1 MINSYD
7 ENVNFLSKI
16 LIFQTSNSGLCI
28 MASKSSSFDIVST
41 TDLAEVQNACN
52 QTMLEIR
59 QRFDFKG
66 SKSEVELDL
75 KKALVTILADDGHKL
90 NSVIDIFQSKLI
102 KRKVSIKAL
111 DYGNIEPASGDTVR
125 QVITI
130 QQGIPQDKGKEVM
143 KFIKGLGLKKMQS
156 QIEDDKIRVTGK
168 DKDDLQAVIASMKDK
183 DFGIDMSFTNYR

>member
-1 MINSYD
+1 
-7 ENVNFLSKI
+7 
-16 LIFQTSNSGLCI
+16 

-41 TDLAEVQNACN
+41 TDMAEVQNACN

-66 SKSEVELDL
+66 SKSDVSLDL
-75 KKALVTILADDGHKL
+75 KKFQATILADDGNKL
-90 NSVIDIFQSKLI
+90 KSVIDILQSKLI

-125 QVITI
+125 QIITI
-130 QQGIPQDKGKEVM
+130 QQGIPQDKGKEVI
-143 KFIKGLGLKKMQS
+143 KFIKSIGLKKMQS

-168 DKDDLQAVIASMKDK
+168 DKDDLQTVIAKLKDK

>member
-1 MINSYD
+1 
-7 ENVNFLSKI
+7 
-16 LIFQTSNSGLCI
+16 

-41 TDLAEVQNACN
+41 TDMAEVQNACN

-66 SKSEVELDL
+66 SKSDVALDL
-75 KKALVTILADDGHKL
+75 KKFQATILADDGNKL
-90 NSVIDIFQSKLI
+90 KSVIDILQSKLI

-125 QVITI
+125 QIITI
-130 QQGIPQDKGKEVM
+130 QQGIPQDKGKEVI
-143 KFIKGLGLKKMQS
+143 KFIKSIGLKKMQS

-168 DKDDLQAVIASMKDK
+168 DKDDLQTVIVKLKDK

>member
-1 MINSYD
+1 
-7 ENVNFLSKI
+7 
-16 LIFQTSNSGLCI
+16 
-28 MASKSSSFDIVST
+28 MASKSSSFDIAST

-66 SKSEVELDL
+66 SKSQVELDI
-75 KKALVTILADDGHKL
+75 KKAQVTIDADDGHKL
-90 NSVIDIFQSKLI
+90 NSVVDILQSKLI

-111 DYGNIEPASGDTVR
+111 EYGKVEPASGDAVR

-130 QQGIPQDKGKEVM
+130 QQGIPQDKGKEIL
-143 KFIKGLGLKKMQS
+143 KFIKTLGVKKVQA
-156 QIEDDKIRVTGK
+156 QIADDQVRVSGK
-168 DKDDLQAVIASMKDK
+168 DKDDLQSVITSLKGK

>member
-1 MINSYD
+1 
-7 ENVNFLSKI
+7 
-16 LIFQTSNSGLCI
+16 

-41 TDLAEVQNACN
+41 TDMAEVQNACN

-75 KKALVTILADDGHKL
+75 KNSKITILADDGHKL
-90 NSVIDIFQSKLI
+90 NSVIDILQSKLI

-111 DYGNIEPASGDTVR
+111 DYGNAESASGDAVR
-125 QVITI
+125 QIITI

-143 KFIKGLGLKKMQS
+143 KFIKGLGLKKIQA
-156 QIEDDKIRVTGK
+156 QIADDLVRVTGK
-168 DKDDLQAVIASMKDK
+168 DKDDLQSVMTSLKEK

>member
-1 MINSYD
+1 
-7 ENVNFLSKI
+7 
-16 LIFQTSNSGLCI
+16 

-41 TDLAEVQNACN
+41 TDMAEVQNACN

-75 KKALVTILADDGHKL
+75 KNFQVTILADDGHKL

-111 DYGNIEPASGDTVR
+111 DYGNIESASGDAVR
-125 QVITI
+125 QIITI

-143 KFIKGLGLKKMQS
+143 KFIKGLGLKKIQA
-156 QIEDDKIRVTGK
+156 QIADDQVRVTGK
-168 DKDDLQAVIASMKDK
+168 DKDDLQSIMTSLKEK

>member
-1 MINSYD
+1 
-7 ENVNFLSKI
+7 
-16 LIFQTSNSGLCI
+16 

-66 SKSEVELDL
+66 SKSQVELDQ
-75 KKALVTILADDGHKL
+75 KKAQVTILADDGHKL
-90 NSVIDIFQSKLI
+90 NSVIDILQSKLI
-102 KRKVSIKAL
+102 KRKVSVKAL
-111 DYGNIEPASGDTVR
+111 DYGTVESASGDTVR

-130 QQGIPQDKGKEVM
+130 QQGIPQDKAKEIM
-143 KFIKGLGLKKMQS
+143 KFIKGLGLKKMQA
-156 QIEDDKIRVTGK
+156 QISDDQVRVTGK
-168 DKDDLQAVIASMKDK
+168 DKDDLQTVIASLKGK

>member
-1 MINSYD
+1 
-7 ENVNFLSKI
+7 
-16 LIFQTSNSGLCI
+16 
-28 MASKSSSFDIVST
+28 MASKSSSFDVAST

-66 SKSEVELDL
+66 SKSKVELDV
-75 KKALVTILADDGHKL
+75 KKAQLTIDADDGNKL
-90 NSVIDIFQSKLI
+90 NAVIDILQSKLI

-111 DYGNIEPASGDTVR
+111 DYGKIEAASGDSVR

-130 QQGIPQDKGKEVM
+130 QQGIPQDKGKEII
-143 KFIKGLGLKKMQS
+143 KFIKSLGVKKVQA
-156 QIEDDKIRVTGK
+156 QLADDQVRVSGK
-168 DKDDLQAVIASMKDK
+168 DKDDLQSVIASLKEK

>member
-1 MINSYD
+1 
-7 ENVNFLSKI
+7 
-16 LIFQTSNSGLCI
+16 

-41 TDLAEVQNACN
+41 TDMAEVQNACN

-75 KKALVTILADDGHKL
+75 KKSQVTILADDGHKL
-90 NSVIDIFQSKLI
+90 NSVIDILQSKLI

-111 DYGNIEPASGDTVR
+111 DYGDIESASGDAVR
-125 QVITI
+125 QIITI

-143 KFIKGLGLKKMQS
+143 KFIKGLGLKKIQA
-156 QIEDDKIRVTGK
+156 QISDDQVRVTGK
-168 DKDDLQAVIASMKDK
+168 DKDDLQSIMTSLKEK

>member
-1 MINSYD
+1 
-7 ENVNFLSKI
+7 
-16 LIFQTSNSGLCI
+16 
-28 MASKSSSFDIVST
+28 MASKNPSFDVAST

-66 SKSEVELDL
+66 SKCQVELDL
-75 KKALVTILADDGHKL
+75 KKAQVTINADDGHKL
-90 NSVIDIFQSKLI
+90 NSVIDILQSKLI

-111 DYGNIEPASGDTVR
+111 DYGKVESASGDSVR

-130 QQGIPQDKGKEVM
+130 QQGIPQDKGKEIV
-143 KFIKGLGLKKMQS
+143 KFIKGLGLKKTQA
-156 QIEDDKIRVTGK
+156 QIMDDQVRVSGK
-168 DKDDLQAVIASMKDK
+168 DKDDLQFIITSLKEK